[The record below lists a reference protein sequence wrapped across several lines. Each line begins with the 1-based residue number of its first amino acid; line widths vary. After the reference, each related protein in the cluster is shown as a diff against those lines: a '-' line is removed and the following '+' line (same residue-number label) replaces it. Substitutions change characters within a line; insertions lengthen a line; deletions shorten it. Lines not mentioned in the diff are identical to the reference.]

1 MGMAT
6 FRGQRQPWERERTQS
21 PPGAAAPQPPPC
33 AAGAGRR
40 KRSERAKRP
49 RVGGSVKSFRV
60 CRTWGVG
67 VAICHLRAFVQPRN
81 GRILRP
87 PMPGAR
93 RRGQTLPPPGK
104 GGKDGLRGGVP
115 GAAPARAPP
124 LLGDALGQLGAGGRG
139 VGREDP
145 VAGAGGV
152 HGRACG
158 GAGSR
163 GAEGRGH
170 GARGQQQQLLGHR
183 PARAGLQP
191 GTVPTE
197 AAARPG
203 GPAAEDAK
211 EPGRGGERSKM
222 PTVLVLKA
230 TTHSAGT
237 RDPGDPVPQPPEGQW
252 RGHRPLRGSGQST
265 GAG

>member
-1 MGMAT
+1 
-6 FRGQRQPWERERTQS
+6 
-21 PPGAAAPQPPPC
+21 
-33 AAGAGRR
+33 
-40 KRSERAKRP
+40 
-49 RVGGSVKSFRV
+49 
-60 CRTWGVG
+60 
-67 VAICHLRAFVQPRN
+67 
-81 GRILRP
+81 
-87 PMPGAR
+87 MPGAR

-237 RDPGDPVPQPPEGQW
+237 RDPGDPCRSLPRASGEAAAPSGAPGSRQAPARGAAEPPSQM
-252 RGHRPLRGSGQST
+252 R
-265 GAG
+265 AGRWATL